1 MILFSLAEI
10 ELAKSSNREPNM
22 GFPQL
27 NPLEHNELPDCL
39 TFSHSSSSPPP
50 PLSSPLL
57 VGSNK

>member
-22 GFPQL
+22 GLLQL

-39 TFSHSSSSPPP
+39 TFSHFSSPPP

-57 VGSNK
+57 MGSNK